1 MTRKEKRIIILKL
14 CEACGLALDTWS
26 PGDGITRYR
35 FIEQNDE
42 SIDYF
47 GCSDVY
53 KLYTALGLHEAYT
66 WVRGFKSGV
75 LAERVT
81 QTNVS
86 NLGE

>member
-35 FIEQNDE
+35 FIVQNDE

-47 GCSDVY
+47 GCSGAH
-53 KLYTALGLHEAYT
+53 KLYTALGLHEACI
-66 WVRGFKSGV
+66 WVRSFKSGV
-75 LAERVT
+75 LAGRSPR
-81 QTNVS
+81 TNI
-86 NLGE
+86 

>member
-35 FIEQNDE
+35 FIVQNDE

-47 GCSDVY
+47 GCSSQHR
-53 KLYTALGLHEAYT
+53 LYTALGLNEAYI
-66 WVRGFKSGV
+66 WISGFESGV
-75 LAERVT
+75 LAGRSSR
-81 QTNVS
+81 TNI
-86 NLGE
+86 